1 MRTHTIRRW
10 LTAALLAG
18 SVSAAAMSASAAV
31 PVTIT
36 NQGRLFD
43 ADDGPINGSLTVT
56 FAIYDAANAQTPLW
70 SEEHKVDFDEGFY
83 SVSLGSIVPFDKLFD
98 GSVRYLGI
106 TIESDPEL
114 LPRAPIQSVPYALL
128 ANDVNGDIHPT
139 SVTIN
144 GTEVINNNGEW
155 VGPPTGLVGP
165 TGPQGPDGPVGP
177 AGATGALGPVGP
189 MGPTG
194 ADGAVGPA
202 GAMGPMGPTGAIGPA
217 GPIGPMGP
225 VGATG
230 ATGAVGPMGPMGPT
244 GAMGPQGAVG
254 PTGPVGPMGA
264 QGATGPQGDVGPMG
278 PTGAMGPQGVVGP
291 TGPVGPMG
299 AQGATGPQGDVG
311 PMGPTGA
318 MGPQGAVGPTGPVG
332 PMGAQGAT
340 GPQGDVGPMGP
351 TGAMGPQGAVGP
363 TGPVGPMGA
372 QGATGPAGAV
382 GPTGATGA
390 MGPQG
395 PIGATGAVGPQGP
408 IGATGAVGPQGP
420 QGIQGVQGPVGP
432 TGAVGPQG
440 PIGAT
445 GAVGPQGPQGIQGV
459 QGPVGPTGAQGPQ
472 GIQGVQG
479 PVGPTGAQGP
489 QGPAGSANI
498 NGTTN
503 FIVKFT
509 SATTGGNSRLFD
521 DGTNVGLGTT
531 APNSPFHATSAS
543 TVRTLF
549 AENTSTGGTAI
560 VGINTAA
567 ANTGGGAGV
576 YGMTNQSALAGVY
589 GDNNNTSGTAIH
601 GAGQNV
607 GGFILVA
614 GSGGSFTGQTTGTY
628 SRNLSSGVAQAEYTD
643 NFGDIVRVNFWD
655 GLTNFKIQGIGT
667 VSTTVQDP
675 TDATGQRRVTLYA
688 PEAPEVLFEDYG
700 EAKLDH
706 GFAHVELDPIF
717 TSNVQVDERH
727 PLRVFIQLEENDQ
740 TRGVVVKNKTATGF
754 DVVELGGGTSNMPFQ
769 WHVVCNRADEITPS
783 GRLSHYADLRFG
795 IAPEPLAS
803 SPTRI
808 DNPSTMGPSA
818 AADPSHTWLQAL
830 LPLMRN
836 GR

>member
-1 MRTHTIRRW
+1 MKTPTIRRW

-18 SVSAAAMSASAAV
+18 SVSMAAMHAHAAV

-43 ADDGPINGSLTVT
+43 ADDAPINGSLTVT

-114 LPRAPIQSVPYALL
+114 QPRAPIQSVPYALL

-165 TGPQGPDGPVGP
+165 TGATGPQGPVGADGAMGP
-177 AGATGALGPVGP
+177 AGPTGGLGPVGP

-194 ADGAVGPA
+194 ATGAVGPA
-202 GAMGPMGPTGAIGPA
+202 GPMGAMGPTGAIGPA

-225 VGATG
+225 VGPTGATG
-230 ATGAVGPMGPMGPT
+230 STGAVGPMGPMGPT
-244 GAMGPQGAVG
+244 GAMGPQG
-254 PTGPVGPMGA
+254 
-264 QGATGPQGDVGPMG
+264 D
-278 PTGAMGPQGVVGP
+278 
-291 TGPVGPMG
+291 
-299 AQGATGPQGDVG
+299 
-311 PMGPTGA
+311 
-318 MGPQGAVGPTGPVG
+318 
-332 PMGAQGAT
+332 
-340 GPQGDVGPMGP
+340 
-351 TGAMGPQGAVGP
+351 
-363 TGPVGPMGA
+363 
-372 QGATGPAGAV
+372 V
-382 GPTGATGA
+382 GPTGAAGP
-390 MGPQG
+390 MGPQ
-395 PIGATGAVGPQGP
+395 GATGAVGPQGP
-408 IGATGAVGPQGP
+408 IGPIGPTGAMGPQGNVGPMGSTGAMGPQGDVGPTGAMGPMGPQGATGAVGPQGPLGPTGAAGPMGPQGATGAVGPQGPIGPTGAVGPQGP
-420 QGIQGVQGPVGP
+420 QGIQGPQGPIGP

-440 PIGAT
+440 PLGPT
-445 GAVGPQGPQGIQGV
+445 GAVGPQGPQGIQGL
-459 QGPVGPTGAQGPQ
+459 QGPIGPAGATGAQGPQ
-472 GIQGVQG
+472 GPQGIQGL
-479 PVGPTGAQGP
+479 QGP

-503 FIVKFT
+503 FIIKFT

-521 DGTNVGLGTT
+521 NGTNVGLGTT

-543 TVRTLF
+543 TVRTILS
-549 AENTSTGGTAI
+549 ENTTTTGAAI
-560 VGINTAA
+560 VGMNTAA
-567 ANTGGGAGV
+567 AGTGNGAGL
-576 YGMTNQSALAGVY
+576 YGVTSQSSLAAVY

-601 GAGQNV
+601 GAGQNID
-607 GGFILVA
+607 GYILVA
-614 GSGGSFTGQTTGTY
+614 GSGGAFTGQTTGTY

-655 GLTNFKIQGIGT
+655 GFTSFKIQGIGT
-667 VSTTVQDP
+667 VSTTVLDP
-675 TDATGQRRVTLYA
+675 TDAAGQRRVTLYA

-700 EAKLDH
+700 EARLEN
-706 GFAHVELDPIF
+706 GFTHVELDPIF
-717 TSNVQVDERH
+717 TANVQIDERH
-727 PLRVFIQLEENDQ
+727 PLRVFIQLEENEQ
-740 TRGVVVKNKTATGF
+740 TRGVVVKNKSATGF

-795 IAPEPLAS
+795 IAPEPLAA
-803 SPTRI
+803 SPARV
-808 DNPSTMGPSA
+808 DAPSTVPSTL
-818 AADPSHTWLQAL
+818 ADPSHTWLQAL
-830 LPLMRN
+830 LPLMHS

>member
-1 MRTHTIRRW
+1 MRTHSIRRW
-10 LTAALLAG
+10 ITAALLAG

-43 ADDGPINGSLTVT
+43 ADDAPINGELTVT

-70 SEEHKVDFDEGFY
+70 SEEHKVAFDEGFY

-106 TIESDPEL
+106 TIESESEL
-114 LPRAPIQSVPYALL
+114 QPRAPIQSVPYALL

-165 TGPQGPDGPVGP
+165 TGATGPQGPVGADGAVGP
-177 AGATGALGPVGP
+177 AGPTGALGPVGP

-202 GAMGPMGPTGAIGPA
+202 GPMGPMGPTGAMGPA

-225 VGATG
+225 AGVTGATG
-230 ATGAVGPMGPMGPT
+230 ATGAVGPMGPTGAMGPQGDVGPTGPVGPMGPQGVTGPQGDIGPMGPT
-244 GAMGPQGAVG
+244 GAMGPQGGVG
-254 PTGPVGPMGA
+254 PTGPVGPMGP

-278 PTGAMGPQGVVGP
+278 PTGAMGPQGGVGP
-291 TGPVGPMG
+291 TGPVGPIG
-299 AQGATGPQGDVG
+299 PQGATGPVG
-311 PMGPTGA
+311 G
-318 MGPQGAVGPTGPVG
+318 
-332 PMGAQGAT
+332 
-340 GPQGDVGPMGP
+340 
-351 TGAMGPQGAVGP
+351 
-363 TGPVGPMGA
+363 
-372 QGATGPAGAV
+372 V

-395 PIGATGAVGPQGP
+395 PIGPAGATGAVGPQGP
-408 IGATGAVGPQGP
+408 IGPAGA
-420 QGIQGVQGPVGP
+420 

-440 PIGAT
+440 PIGPTGAMGAQGPQGIQGPQGPIGAT
-445 GAVGPQGPQGIQGV
+445 GAMGPQGPQGIQGP
-459 QGPVGPTGAQGPQ
+459 QGPIGPTGAQGPQ
-472 GIQGVQG
+472 GI
-479 PVGPTGAQGP
+479 QGP

-503 FIVKFT
+503 FIIKFT
-509 SATTGGNSRLFD
+509 SATTGGNSQLFD
-521 DGTNVGLGTT
+521 NGTNVGLGTS
-531 APNSPFHATSAS
+531 APNSPFHVTSAS
-543 TVRTLF
+543 TVRTIF
-549 AENTSTGGTAI
+549 SENTTTTGSAI
-560 VGINTAA
+560 VGMNTAA
-567 ANTGGGAGV
+567 AGTGGGAGV
-576 YGMTNQSALAGVY
+576 YGVTNQSGLAGVY

-614 GSGGSFTGQTTGTY
+614 GSGGAFTGQTTGTY

-655 GLTNFKIQGIGT
+655 GFTSFKIQGVGT
-667 VSTTVQDP
+667 VSTTVLDP
-675 TDATGQRRVTLYA
+675 TDDAGQRRVTLYA

-700 EAKLDH
+700 EARLEN
-706 GFAHVELDPIF
+706 GFVHVELDPIF
-717 TSNVQVDERH
+717 TANVQVDERH
-727 PLRVFIQLEENDQ
+727 PLRVFIQLEENEQ
-740 TRGVVVKNKTATGF
+740 TRGVVVKNKSATGF

-803 SPTRI
+803 SPARV
-808 DNPSTMGPSA
+808 DVPSTQGPSTL
-818 AADPSHTWLQAL
+818 ADPSHTWLQAL